1 MSANQVA
8 IPEKM
13 FFRIGEVSEITGVKP
28 YVLRYWE
35 SEFKLLRPNKN
46 KSGQRVYRRRDVET
60 VLEIKDLLHRRKF
73 TIAGAKK
80 YLSGE
85 GRRAGP
91 ERQMELG
98 FESSRREPALR
109 RIREGLASLEK
120 MLD

>member
-1 MSANQVA
+1 MKVDVP
-8 IPEKM
+8 IPDKM

-35 SEFKLLRPNKN
+35 SEFRLLRPNKN

-60 VLEIKDLLHRRKF
+60 ALEIKDLLHQRKF

-80 YLSGE
+80 WLNGE
-85 GRRAGP
+85 GKLPAA

-98 FESSRREPALR
+98 FDAADREAAIR
-109 RIREGLASLEK
+109 RIREGLVSLEK
-120 MLD
+120 MLDS

>member
-1 MSANQVA
+1 MKAEVS
-8 IPEKM
+8 IPDKM

-35 SEFKLLRPNKN
+35 SEFRLLRPNKN

-60 VLEIKDLLHRRKF
+60 ALEIKDLLHQRKF

-80 YLSGE
+80 WLNGE
-85 GRRAGP
+85 GKPPVA

-98 FESSRREPALR
+98 FAAADRVSAIS
-109 RIREGLASLEK
+109 RIRAGLASLEK

>member
-1 MSANQVA
+1 MNTPAPT
-8 IPEKM
+8 IPDKM
-13 FFRIGEVSEITGVKP
+13 FFRIGEVAEITGVKP

-35 SEFKLLRPNKN
+35 SEFRLLHPNKN
-46 KSGQRVYRRRDVET
+46 LSGQRVYRRRDVET

-80 YLSGE
+80 FLRGE
-85 GRRAGP
+85 GRRAGT

-98 FESSRREPALR
+98 FDAARREQALR

>member
-1 MSANQVA
+1 
-8 IPEKM
+8 M

-35 SEFKLLRPNKN
+35 SEFRLLRPSKN

-60 VLEIKDLLHRRKF
+60 VLEIRDLLHQRKF

-80 YLSGE
+80 WLNGE
-85 GRRAGP
+85 GRQPAA

-98 FESSRREPALR
+98 FACADRKATIEK
-109 RIREGLASLEK
+109 IREGLASLEK
-120 MLD
+120 MLE